1 MGFVDTHAHIYGE
14 EFNDDFTE
22 VIQRARTAGALKILL
37 PSTDEASADE
47 AVRLSDKYKGFI
59 FPMLGL
65 HPEDLPQDY
74 REVLVRMEERLRK
87 PNPFVAIGEV
97 GLDYYWDASRKKE
110 QTEAFI
116 TQIEWSLK
124 YGLPLM
130 IHGRNAQQEIVQCL
144 SPFGKDNLSG
154 VFHCFSG
161 SAEDAAQLLAFPRFF
176 LGIGG
181 IVTFKKSVLSE
192 VLKQVPLNRLV
203 LETDSPYM
211 APVPNRGK
219 RNEPSFIPI
228 IAEKLAEVYG
238 VPSDEILRITSE
250 NAVSLFKL

>member
-97 GLDYYWDASRKKE
+97 GLDYYWDA
-110 QTEAFI
+110 
-116 TQIEWSLK
+116 
-124 YGLPLM
+124 
-130 IHGRNAQQEIVQCL
+130 
-144 SPFGKDNLSG
+144 
-154 VFHCFSG
+154 
-161 SAEDAAQLLAFPRFF
+161 
-176 LGIGG
+176 
-181 IVTFKKSVLSE
+181 
-192 VLKQVPLNRLV
+192 
-203 LETDSPYM
+203 
-211 APVPNRGK
+211 
-219 RNEPSFIPI
+219 
-228 IAEKLAEVYG
+228 
-238 VPSDEILRITSE
+238 
-250 NAVSLFKL
+250 